1 MEWEVWRMLL
11 LGWNFRKST
20 TNRKDEK
27 SMTVNDQNQEIALK
41 QVILDKLAEIFRITG
56 QEVLYM
62 AYQPDTELVK
72 VMYYSGAT
80 QLINVAYDSKAA
92 MVYDVVN
99 HVKM

>member
-1 MEWEVWRMLL
+1 
-11 LGWNFRKST
+11 
-20 TNRKDEK
+20 
-27 SMTVNDQNQEIALK
+27 MTVNELNQEITLK
-41 QVILDKLAEIFRITG
+41 QVVLDKLTEIFRITG

-62 AYQPDTELVK
+62 TYQPDTDLVK
-72 VMYYSGAT
+72 VTYYSGAT